1 MESDRISQA
10 IERIEAAANRISAAD
25 GKLSV
30 SATGDNELAAKH
42 EALRHEVSQTLSK
55 LDELI
60 EGFEQ

>member
-10 IERIEAAANRISAAD
+10 IERIEAAASRISAAS

-30 SATGDNELAAKH
+30 SATDDHALAAKH
-42 EALRHEVSQTLSK
+42 EALRQEVSQTISE
-55 LDELI
+55 LDEFI